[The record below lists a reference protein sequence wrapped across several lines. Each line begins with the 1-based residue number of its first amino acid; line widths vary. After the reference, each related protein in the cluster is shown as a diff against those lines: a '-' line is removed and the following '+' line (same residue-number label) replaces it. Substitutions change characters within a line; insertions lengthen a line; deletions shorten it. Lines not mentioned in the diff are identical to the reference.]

1 MPRSIRFVQARDD
14 LVGSTA
20 LQPALLVS
28 AQAPARARAPRYPT
42 RPPIFGGGYRFGKS
56 YVLSL
61 TLLLLTPLAGLHAVE
76 APKNSQPNF
85 IVILSDD
92 QSWVGTSQRMIPGNP
107 ETASDYFRTPNIE
120 RLAAQGM
127 VFSSGYSPAPFCCP
141 TRRSLQVSQTPAR
154 HEYQQD
160 REGWPAAYR
169 RQLNIPRMLKQADPR
184 YRTAHFGKW
193 DHRYDK
199 ISPADQGY
207 DVSDGPTGNVDGNGT
222 GNGAGKKSGKTVV
235 LTDPKLVNSL
245 TERASAFLEEQVRTG
260 RPFYLQVSHYA
271 VHLDIQHS
279 AAAMERARALT
290 PGKKHNLATFAA
302 MTDDLDAGIGRLMEK
317 VRALGL
323 IDNTYIFFLS
333 DNGGRVSL
341 PGSKDL
347 GLGLNHPLRGGK
359 ATMYEGGIRVPFI
372 VIGPGVKAGSVS
384 AVPVTGLDF
393 LPTLADLAG
402 YQPALPETMD
412 GGSLQPLLRNA
423 GVGEVKRQRPY
434 LIFHQAVDRT
444 AQSALRW
451 GNFKLVKTW
460 KSGKIELFDLSKD
473 LSEAHD
479 LSVKMPEKAKE
490 LEQTLTTFL
499 AQVKATTVQTKIG
512 KDE

>member
-1 MPRSIRFVQARDD
+1 MKSRVFS
-14 LVGSTA
+14 
-20 LQPALLVS
+20 LLV
-28 AQAPARARAPRYPT
+28 
-42 RPPIFGGGYRFGKS
+42 
-56 YVLSL
+56 
-61 TLLLLTPLAGLHAVE
+61 LLLAPWAALHA
-76 APKNSQPNF
+76 AAAAKSSKPNF

-154 HEYQQD
+154 HEYQAD

-169 RQLNIPRMLKQADPR
+169 QQLNIPRMLKAADPL

-193 DHRYDK
+193 DHRYDRV
-199 ISPADQGY
+199 SPADQGY
-207 DVSDGPTGNVDGNGT
+207 DVSDGVTTNGDGNGT
-222 GNGAGKKSGKTVV
+222 GSGAGKKSGKTVT
-235 LTDPKLVNSL
+235 LKDPKLVNSL
-245 TERASAFLEEQVRTG
+245 TERASAFLEEQVREG

-279 AAAMERARALT
+279 AAALERTKSLT
-290 PGKKHNLATFAA
+290 SGKKHNLATFAA

-323 IDNTYIFFLS
+323 LENTYIFFLS

-372 VIGPGVKAGSVS
+372 VLGPGVKPGSVS

-393 LPTLADLAG
+393 LPTMAELAG
-402 YQPALPETMD
+402 YRPALPATMD
-412 GGSLQPLLRNA
+412 GGSITSVLHNA
-423 GVGEVKRQRPY
+423 GVGDVKRQRPY
-434 LIFHQAVDRT
+434 LIFHQAYDRN

-451 GNFKLVKTW
+451 GDFKLVKTW
-460 KSGKIELFDLSKD
+460 KTGRLELFDLSKD
-473 LSEAHD
+473 LSEAND
-479 LSVKMPEKAKE
+479 LSAKMPEKTKE
-490 LEQTLTTFL
+490 LDRTLTAFL
-499 AQVKATTVQTKIG
+499 TQVKATTVQTKIG

>member
-1 MPRSIRFVQARDD
+1 MK
-14 LVGSTA
+14 
-20 LQPALLVS
+20 
-28 AQAPARARAPRYPT
+28 YPCRT
-42 RPPIFGGGYRFGKS
+42 
-56 YVLSL
+56 LA
-61 TLLLLTPLAGLHAVE
+61 LLLLIPLGELPAADASKPARH
-76 APKNSQPNF
+76 NF

-92 QSWVGTSQRMIPGNP
+92 QSWVGTSQRMVPGNP

-160 REGWPAAYR
+160 RDGWPAVYR
-169 RQLNIPRMLKQADPR
+169 QQLNIPRMLKAADPR
-184 YRTAHFGKW
+184 YRAAHFGKW
-193 DHRYDK
+193 DHRYDNV
-199 ISPADQGY
+199 SPADQGY
-207 DVSDGPTGNVDGNGT
+207 DASDGLTGNAT
-222 GNGAGKKSGKTVV
+222 GSGRDAGDDLLHV
-235 LTDPKLVNSL
+235 DPKRVVSV
-245 TERASAFLEEQVRTG
+245 TDRACAFLEEQAREA

-271 VHLDIQHS
+271 VHLAIQHS
-279 AAAMERARALT
+279 AAAMERAKALT

-323 IDNTYIFFLS
+323 LENTYVFFLS
-333 DNGGRVSL
+333 DNGGRSSL

-347 GLGLNHPLRGGK
+347 GLGLNHPLRGAK
-359 ATMYEGGIRVPFI
+359 ANMYEGGIRVPFI
-372 VIGPGVKAGSVS
+372 VLGPGVKPGSVS

-393 LPTLADLAG
+393 LPTMAELAG
-402 YQPALPETMD
+402 YRPALPTTID
-412 GGSLQPLLRNA
+412 GGSITPVLRNA

-434 LIFHQAVDRT
+434 LIFHQAYDRN

-460 KSGKIELFDLSKD
+460 KSGKLELFDLSKD
-473 LSEAHD
+473 LSEAND
-479 LSVKMPEKAKE
+479 LSAKMPEKTKE
-490 LEQTLTTFL
+490 LDRALTAFL
-499 AQVKATTVQTKIG
+499 TQVKATTVQTKVG